1 MLGVL
6 LGLLLGFSD
15 GALLGSI
22 VGEAVG
28 SDDGW
33 SVDALFGSADG
44 AQTAVHWSLFTRLHC
59 VGSGVGWR
67 EIKALGSAD
76 GAQLGDKDGGLR
88 DHWRVEVGD
97 RFG

>member
-44 AQTAVHWSLFTRLHC
+44 AQTAVHWSLFTRLHS
-59 VGSGVGWR
+59 VGATVEGISVAADGTGVGTN
-67 EIKALGSAD
+67 
-76 GAQLGDKDGGLR
+76 
-88 DHWRVEVGD
+88 VGP
-97 RFG
+97 GVG